1 MSDEVKPS
9 SIKEILADAEKL
21 NVVAKAAFDGVDAD
35 GSGFID
41 NKELATLMNGM
52 AKELAIPAPS
62 QAEIDESFKGMD
74 ADKNGKISLEEFKT
88 LVVEI
93 LKLMA

>member
-1 MSDEVKPS
+1 MSAATSP
-9 SIKEILADAEKL
+9 SIKEILEDPVKL
-21 NVVAKAAFDGVDAD
+21 AAVAKAAFDGVDAD
-35 GSGFID
+35 ASGFID

-52 AKELAIPAPS
+52 AKELGIPAPS
-62 QAEIDESFKGMD
+62 QADIDDSFKGMD
-74 ADKNGKISLEEFKT
+74 TDKNGKISLEEFKA